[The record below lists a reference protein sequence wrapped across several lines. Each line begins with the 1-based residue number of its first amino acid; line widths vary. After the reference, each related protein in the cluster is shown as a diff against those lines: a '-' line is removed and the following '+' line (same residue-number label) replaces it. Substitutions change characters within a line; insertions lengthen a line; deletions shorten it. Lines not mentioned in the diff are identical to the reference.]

1 MYLQHHLCLMDVCEV
16 PESLKIQ
23 QGPAPSV
30 LRPLKISNQACRF
43 AGTLVG
49 NVIYVK
55 LFSTLRCFTGSITL
69 VFHAIST
76 GLSLKEKISLSFSL
90 LHTDLLTEAVVTHG
104 WLPLSGLGGPM
115 LSVVPTRP
123 SRHEYST
130 FSSCPAST
138 QWCANYSI
146 YFKTPVTYFPHIR
159 KHAHVSQCA
168 QCPPFLCRQLRLM
181 GLVFRFTA

>member
-1 MYLQHHLCLMDVCEV
+1 M
-16 PESLKIQ
+16 
-23 QGPAPSV
+23 

-55 LFSTLRCFTGSITL
+55 LFSTLRCFTGSIIL
-69 VFHAIST
+69 VFHAVST
-76 GLSLKEKISLSFSL
+76 GFSLKEEIFLSFSL
-90 LHTDLLTEAVVTHG
+90 LHTDLLTEAFVMHG

-115 LSVVPTRP
+115 LSVVLTRP

-138 QWCANYSI
+138 HWCADYSI
-146 YFKTPVTYFPHIR
+146 YFKTPVTCFPYTDSHT
-159 KHAHVSQCA
+159 
-168 QCPPFLCRQLRLM
+168 
-181 GLVFRFTA
+181 RFSVDS